1 MSQHCVL
8 LLEAP
13 APRRVKPTAACPPIG
28 MRRLYP
34 VGRHHPAGTIPIGID
49 HKAPGISTDS
59 ARGPEMTGNHRDDPD
74 KRHTRRDRT
83 TRPWNGPPSRVNDRY
98 IRRSGL
104 PNIKPCHGAPDQHP
118 LDLRGALEDRED
130 PGGRGSLRRSAACM
144 TPWYQHG
151 FSTGCSRVATVPRR
165 PRGRSRTRSE
175 REPRRH
181 RGLLSAAVLST
192 ATSEVHLCADLRLL
206 GLQRGLRLRQHDRKA
221 PPGPARAGRVRQPGP
236 NRPS

>member
-151 FSTGCSRVATVPRR
+151 FSTPGPRR
-165 PRGRSRTRSE
+165 IPVSDRHRTRLARGAQTRSSRRTRAARKLE
-175 REPRRH
+175 GASGDVPSAGQTPRYI
-181 RGLLSAAVLST
+181 RGIFA
-192 ATSEVHLCADLRLL
+192 H
-206 GLQRGLRLRQHDRKA
+206 
-221 PPGPARAGRVRQPGP
+221 
-236 NRPS
+236 